1 MSGVLFFGKKV
12 GSIDR
17 WLVLISSGR
26 HQKEQCVK
34 HRSTEAPRA
43 EQRAESR
50 EQRAEAIAKATV
62 EDGPGHEHNERLRV
76 PKRLFCVCSTEVS
89 SVIQVSPSAS

>member
-43 EQRAESR
+43 